1 MKPNLSRL
9 TRFID
14 KPKQPSAE
22 DILRGSSEPKM
33 SAERKLGYQ
42 ALAVLAARDNERI
55 ADCLAAR
62 DRATADAQKIEDAVW
77 ARIEARNRNA
87 VG

>member
-9 TRFID
+9 TKLID
-14 KPKQPSAE
+14 KPKPPSAE

-42 ALAVLAARDNERI
+42 ALGILASRDAERMADTLAARD
-55 ADCLAAR
+55 AA
-62 DRATADAQKIEDAVW
+62 AADARKIEDAVW
-77 ARIEARNRNA
+77 ARIEARNRQA